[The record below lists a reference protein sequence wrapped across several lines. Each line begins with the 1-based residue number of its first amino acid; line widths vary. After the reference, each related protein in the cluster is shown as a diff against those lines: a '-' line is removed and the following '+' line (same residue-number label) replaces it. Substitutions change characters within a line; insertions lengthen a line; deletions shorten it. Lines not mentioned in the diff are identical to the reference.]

1 MSLCLSRSGCSAL
14 KSSVLFLAR
23 NSFLLFE
30 VPVMGFCLGSGLF
43 VLFLW
48 EEAGVASGVC
58 RELGGSL
65 FVVLCLWA
73 VLCLMFLGVGVLG
86 G

>member
-1 MSLCLSRSGCSAL
+1 
-14 KSSVLFLAR
+14 
-23 NSFLLFE
+23 
-30 VPVMGFCLGSGLF
+30 MGFCLGSGLF